1 MTENMWTYIV
11 FLILGFENSALK
23 MSFSLSS
30 LQPSSGSLES
40 PEHAKLRA
48 ERPYNSLTKK
58 PRYEMT
64 SKCLIVLKC

>member
-1 MTENMWTYIV
+1 MTERMSTFIL
-11 FLILGFENSALK
+11 FLISGFENSALK

-40 PEHAKLRA
+40 PEQVRLRA

-58 PRYEMT
+58 PRSEM
-64 SKCLIVLKC
+64 LQGI

>member
-1 MTENMWTYIV
+1 MTENMSTYILL
-11 FLILGFENSALK
+11 LISGFENSALK

-40 PEHAKLRA
+40 PEHARLRA

-58 PRYEMT
+58 PRYEMIQ
-64 SKCLIVLKC
+64 CLIVLKC